1 MLREIPLYMVRQI
14 KGEHTRRWFTDE
26 EFDLIVWVDER
37 GEIVGFQ
44 LRYDKQQDQRAVTW
58 HHESG
63 FMHNR
68 VDDGENRPGRYKLAP
83 IPVPDGLFQHE
94 KVAEAFRRE
103 SIGIE
108 EKVATFVYE
117 KLMEFPTVLKDA

>member
-1 MLREIPLYMVRQI
+1 MI
-14 KGEHTRRWFTDE
+14 KIEHMSKSYGPYPAVIDISFE
-26 EFDLIVWVDER
+26 VLR

-58 HHESG
+58 HYGSG
-63 FMHNR
+63 FTHHR
-68 VDDGENRPGRYKLAP
+68 VDDGENRPGRHKLAP
-83 IPVPDGLFQHE
+83 ILVPDGVFQHE

-108 EKVATFVYE
+108 EKVAAFVYE
-117 KLMEFPTVLKDA
+117 KLMEFPTVRKDA